1 MNLRALAK
9 PAALA
14 GRCAAWRLRESLG
27 LGAGGPPVAMVVERA
42 DWAIKW
48 YGSFIVE
55 RANALRPGVAQV
67 VVDPAPLS
75 RRVVQ
80 FGSQYQWVDWQ
91 RFMPRSNRHVVSFM
105 HGKPEDGPEVAAHV
119 ARFLDTV
126 PRLDR
131 IVCSARLVL
140 ERLATWGVPREKLV
154 NIPIGCETDRFLPPT
169 PAQRAGMRARFGV
182 PEGSICIGSFQ
193 KDGVGWGD
201 GEEPKPIKGPDLFL
215 EAIDHLRREIPVFV
229 LLTGPARG
237 FVKRGLDRLGVPW
250 AHSYVETREELARC
264 YHALDLYLITSREE
278 GGPMALMESMASHVP
293 VVSTRVGMSVDL
305 IRDGETGAL
314 VDTLDMRVL
323 ADRALAILALPDG
336 ARAMRAA
343 AREAVAVA
351 DWGVVGR
358 RHLEEV
364 WTPLLGDGAR
374 P

>member
-1 MNLRALAK
+1 MNWR
-9 PAALA
+9 AALKPFVL
-14 GRCAAWRLRESLG
+14 GGSCAWWRLREAV
-27 LGAGGPPVAMVVERA
+27 GAGEPHAPVSMVVENA

-48 YGSFIVE
+48 YGTFIVE
-55 RANALRPGVAQV
+55 HANRLRPGVADV
-67 VVDPAPLS
+67 SVEPARLS

-105 HGKPEDGPEVAAHV
+105 HGKPEDGPDVAEHIR
-119 ARFLDTV
+119 RFLDTT

-131 IVCSARLVL
+131 IVCSASLVL
-140 ERLATWGVPREKLV
+140 ERLAQWGVARAKLV
-154 NIPIGCETDRFLPPT
+154 NIPIGCETDRFVPPT
-169 PAQRAGMRARFGV
+169 PEQRREMRMRFGIADHQV
-182 PEGSICIGSFQ
+182 CIGSFQ

-215 EAIDHLRREIPVFV
+215 EAIDRLRREIPVFV

-237 FVKRGLDRLGVPW
+237 FVKRGLERLGVPF
-250 AHSYVETREELARC
+250 AHTYVQTREELARC

-305 IRDGETGAL
+305 IRDGATGAL
-314 VDTLDMRVL
+314 VDGTDMAQL
-323 ADRALAILALPDG
+323 SARALELLALPDKG
-336 ARAMRAA
+336 AALRAA
-343 AREAVAVA
+343 AREAVKVA
-351 DWGVVGR
+351 DWAVVGR
-358 RHLEEV
+358 RHLQEV
-364 WTPLLGDGAR
+364 WMPLLEAQGR